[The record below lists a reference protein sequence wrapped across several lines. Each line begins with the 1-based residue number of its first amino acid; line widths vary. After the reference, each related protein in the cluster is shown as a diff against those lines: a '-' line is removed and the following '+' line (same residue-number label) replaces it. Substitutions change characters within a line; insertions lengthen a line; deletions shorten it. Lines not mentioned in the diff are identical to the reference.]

1 MKLEFTEASQK
12 QFQKLPQNQ
21 VKKIAKK
28 IKNLQQNPLL
38 GKKLQGQLK
47 NCYSLRAWPYR
58 IIYQLN
64 PSEKRIIITDISHRQ
79 SAYK

>member
-38 GKKLQGQLK
+38 GKKLQSQLK
-47 NCYSLRAWPYR
+47 NYYSLRAWPYR

-79 SAYK
+79 STYK